1 MPYLPINHFE
11 VNISDC
17 KNEVCEI
24 TFKINNSNFFMF
36 PYYKKNIESEII
48 DKFLKIID
56 GKEITISLSFD
67 LHLQNR
73 QSNILQFNNEC
84 IVYNTVQ
91 SYENGDNLPSI
102 QETYFV
108 FENNSIVR
116 NALRKFVYDYK

>member
-1 MPYLPINHFE
+1 MPYLPISHFE
-11 VNISDC
+11 INISDC

-36 PYYKKNIESEII
+36 PYYKKNIKSEII

-91 SYENGDNLPSI
+91 SYENGDNLPSV

-116 NALRKFVYDYK
+116 NALRKFVYEYK